1 MSFYMKKPIAIEAR
15 QITTENVEE
24 IIEWSNASV
33 TRRPDGTPSGMMI
46 WTLEG
51 NMTGK
56 IEDYI
61 IKGVRGEFY
70 FCDRDIFHETYS
82 EVIVTER

>member
-1 MSFYMKKPIAIEAR
+1 MPFYMKKPIAIEAR
-15 QITTENVEE
+15 QITTENIEE
-24 IIEWSNASV
+24 LIKWSNASASL
-33 TRRPDGTPSGMMI
+33 RPDGTPSGMMV

-51 NMTGK
+51 SMTGK
-56 IEDYI
+56 IEDYL